1 MPPSLT
7 QSDGRG
13 EEIAGEYDRGPST
26 RMRTS
31 LCGVD
36 EANPGEMSLRP
47 EKKGVSEE
55 WLASGKAGE
64 LAEIMEEMATAHRFE
79 VLAMNVGE
87 YVLIRERDELG
98 QEGDILS
105 DMIWRAQELERMS
118 LADFEFD
125 DGLTVYIPER
135 LESKLH
141 GVYVEGDNVDR
152 ARLDL
157 CHSRQ
162 KVVDRWNAF
171 KTLGQVMA
179 GVGAH
184 R

>member
-1 MPPSLT
+1 
-7 QSDGRG
+7 
-13 EEIAGEYDRGPST
+13 
-26 RMRTS
+26 MRTS

-36 EANPGEMSLRP
+36 EASPGETSLRP
-47 EKKGVSEE
+47 GKRGVSKE
-55 WLASGKAGE
+55 WLASGKAGV
-64 LAEIMEEMATAHRFE
+64 LAAIMEEMATAHRFE
-79 VLAMNVGE
+79 VMAMNVGE

-98 QEGDILS
+98 QEGDVLS

-141 GVYVEGDNVDR
+141 GVCVEGYNVDC

-162 KVVDRWNAF
+162 KVVNRWNAF
-171 KTLGQVMA
+171 MALGQVMA
-179 GVGAH
+179 GVGS
-184 R
+184 RR